1 MTKKKGDQRH
11 LTLSDRI
18 TIEKG
23 LNNRCSFA
31 EIGRQIN
38 KDPTTV
44 SKEVRKHAKVKEF
57 NGYGTIPCQANND
70 IHARCV
76 LKHIC
81 DIFRIR
87 RCPKASWGR
96 FSKYVLA
103 FSRRFGYGKGRKAVI
118 RRQIGFDKNDSA
130 GYRSDSKFRERSGP
144 RWRRRR

>member
-18 TIEKG
+18 TIEK
-23 LNNRCSFA
+23 
-31 EIGRQIN
+31 GRQIN

-87 RCPKASWGR
+87 QFYDMISITVWNLWKS
-96 FSKYVLA
+96 
-103 FSRRFGYGKGRKAVI
+103 I
-118 RRQIGFDKNDSA
+118 
-130 GYRSDSKFRERSGP
+130 
-144 RWRRRR
+144 